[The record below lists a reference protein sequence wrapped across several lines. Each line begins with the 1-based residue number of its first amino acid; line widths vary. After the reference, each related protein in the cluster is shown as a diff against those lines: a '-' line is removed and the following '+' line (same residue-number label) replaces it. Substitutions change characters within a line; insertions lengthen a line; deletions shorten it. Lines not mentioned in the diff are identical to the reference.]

1 MGEHSLLHGH
11 CPSHLP
17 TLTFLQ
23 IQEVVIGSGKERKV
37 DKGKVLRGREKSR
50 ALGRA
55 ECRGR
60 WRRWVRKMK
69 DKKDSMKGGKN
80 DTA

>member
-1 MGEHSLLHGH
+1 M
-11 CPSHLP
+11 
-17 TLTFLQ
+17 
-23 IQEVVIGSGKERKV
+23 GSGKERKV